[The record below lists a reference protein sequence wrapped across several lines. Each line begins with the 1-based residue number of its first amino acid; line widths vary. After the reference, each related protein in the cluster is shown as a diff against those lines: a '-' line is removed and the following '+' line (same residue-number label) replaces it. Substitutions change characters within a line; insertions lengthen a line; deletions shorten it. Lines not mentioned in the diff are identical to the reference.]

1 MRANPYKFAA
11 VLGGSTLFALSCATP
26 AILGAMGFSAVGP
39 VAGSI
44 AAGWQALLG
53 SVTSGSLFAF
63 LQSAAMGGVA
73 MGFFT
78 GIGVMGVGV
87 AVVGGLA
94 AVRRKVRG
102 KMVGL
107 LGRIRSWGWKRK
119 ED

>member
-1 MRANPYKFAA
+1 MRANPYNFAA
-11 VLGGSTLFALSCATP
+11 IFGGSTLFALSCATP
-26 AILGAMGFSAVGP
+26 AILGAKGFSAVGP

-44 AAGWQALLG
+44 AAGWQASLG
-53 SVTSGSLFAF
+53 SVASGSLFAI

-73 MGFFT
+73 IGIFT

-94 AVRRKVRG
+94 AVRGKVA
-102 KMVGL
+102 GL
-107 LGRIRSWGWKRK
+107 LGRIGSWGWKRK